1 MGSCHEKVLVIFCSG
16 PNVCKFQSCLVPV
29 QHLRSQAIL
38 SLRVVGRLGRKKKRA
53 PFLFFRLL
61 LFLQGYPTGASAKE
75 RAGLMHVGDVS
86 ETNGQKT
93 SSDHVT

>member
-1 MGSCHEKVLVIFCSG
+1 MPRPCTASSIPGHTLSPCCGEAGEKEKESALSIFSI
-16 PNVCKFQSCLVPV
+16 V
-29 QHLRSQAIL
+29 AI
-38 SLRVVGRLGRKKKRA
+38 
-53 PFLFFRLL
+53 
-61 LFLQGYPTGASAKE
+61 LQGYPTGASAKE

>member
-1 MGSCHEKVLVIFCSG
+1 MPRPCTASSIPGHTLSPCCGETREKEKES
-16 PNVCKFQSCLVPV
+16 
-29 QHLRSQAIL
+29 AL
-38 SLRVVGRLGRKKKRA
+38 SI
-53 PFLFFRLL
+53 FRLL
-61 LFLQGYPTGASAKE
+61 LFLQGYPAVASAEE

>member
-16 PNVCKFQSCLVPV
+16 PNVCKFQSCVVPV
-29 QHLRSQAIL
+29 QRLRSQAIL

-61 LFLQGYPTGASAKE
+61 LLGASAKE